1 MGRQCRIEANK
12 NKPRANGYAISRN
25 LNPNLISIESC
36 KPLGR
41 ETRKHSPQQLGK
53 LAASLERF
61 GFVLPILLDAKLR
74 VVAGW
79 GLVLAARKLGL
90 SEVPAV
96 CVTDL
101 PESELRLLRL
111 ALNRISDDASWDREE
126 LTLEFAEILELAPQI
141 ELEAS
146 GFEMA
151 EIDILLD
158 GNGIDEEDDLPPVD
172 AAAPPVTR
180 VGDLWVLADHLV
192 YCGNALHAEAYSRVL
207 GTDKADMVFADPPYN
222 VPIAGHA
229 SGLGTTKHADF
240 AMASGELSSAE
251 FQSFLR
257 TSFGHAAGHSISGAI
272 HFICMDWRHMRELLV
287 AGEEVYG
294 DNLLNLCV
302 WNKTNA
308 GMGSLYRSKHELIS
322 IFKVGKGPHI
332 NNIALGRYGRHRT
345 NVWDYVSQNA
355 LNGTSKSKL
364 ALHPT
369 AKPVAM
375 IADAMRD
382 CSNRGGR
389 ILDPFGGAGTTLIA
403 AERTSRRA
411 RVIELDPKFVDIAI
425 ERWQRLTGGTAVHAE
440 TGQPFAQPG
449 DIALHDNCE

>member
-1 MGRQCRIEANK
+1 MARSIKRCN
-12 NKPRANGYAISRN
+12 NGFALARN
-25 LNPNLISIESC
+25 LTPRLVPVEKC

-41 ETRKHSPQQLGK
+41 ETRNHSPQQLGK

-61 GFVLPILLDAKLR
+61 GFVLPILTDAKQR

-79 GLVLAARKLGL
+79 GLVLAAKKLGL
-90 SEVPAV
+90 NAVPAV
-96 CVTDL
+96 YVTDL
-101 PESELRLLRL
+101 PESDLRLLRL
-111 ALNRISDDASWDREE
+111 ALNRISDDASWDREV
-126 LTLEFAEILELAPQI
+126 LPLEFAEILELAPQI
-141 ELEAS
+141 DLEAS

-158 GNGIDEEDDLPPVD
+158 GNGIDEEDCLPPID
-172 AAAPPVTR
+172 AAVPPGTR

-192 YCGNALHAEAYSRVL
+192 HCGDALHAEAYSRVL
-207 GTDKADMVFADPPYN
+207 GTDRADMVFADPPYN

-240 AMASGELSSAE
+240 AMASGELSADE
-251 FQSFLR
+251 YRSFLG
-257 TSFGHAAGHSISGAI
+257 TALGHAASCSSNGAI
-272 HFICMDWRHMRELLV
+272 HYICTDWRHIPELLA
-287 AGEEVYG
+287 AGAKVYG
-294 DNLLNLCV
+294 DPLNVCV
-302 WNKTNA
+302 WNKSNA
-308 GMGSLYRSKHELIS
+308 GMGSFYRSKHELIFV
-322 IFKVGKGPHI
+322 FKVGKGPHI

-369 AKPVAM
+369 VKPVAM

-382 CSNRGGR
+382 CSNRGGL

-449 DIALHDNCE
+449 NMVSRDNRE